1 MCEKDLLR
9 LFLIRTHG
17 STEDGLEIGEVVG
30 WMVGDPSWSPVME
43 RKKVRNYRL
52 VPSLANSPSRI
63 TGYCSSYRNDKAES
77 IPKVVNTQ
85 CNTNHSKWP
94 AQRSPRATV
103 LNPYKSVVIPLNAGR
118 PERKEG

>member
-43 RKKVRNYRL
+43 RKKSQEL
-52 VPSLANSPSRI
+52 SIGPKSR
-63 TGYCSSYRNDKAES
+63 KQ
-77 IPKVVNTQ
+77 PK
-85 CNTNHSKWP
+85 
-94 AQRSPRATV
+94 
-103 LNPYKSVVIPLNAGR
+103 
-118 PERKEG
+118 